1 MDLQR
6 AFSQA
11 TCSVN
16 MGTPPFPTRNL
27 RVKIT
32 GADTEESSILGQ
44 VGMPCQPILL
54 EEFDSLWALDADF
67 FGKGS
72 VHRGLR
78 KFYFLRS
85 TGSPLGSVAI
95 TVVLGFEP
103 WQSLAAFL
111 PLLWFALLHLIFL
124 MGISFSLHQPPSHV
138 SVSLAV
144 FCDCQNFAMRSGRS
158 GFSPSSHPLLR
169 NDFQRY
175 PYFYLDNPLPENF
188 SHHIVLFLSLKNI
201 LCFLLVCFPITPY
214 PQCDAARI

>member
-1 MDLQR
+1 MIMDLQR

-32 GADTEESSILGQ
+32 GADTQESSILGQ
-44 VGMPCQPILL
+44 VGMPCQPFLL
-54 EEFDSLWALDADF
+54 GEFDSLWALDADF

-78 KFYFLRS
+78 KFFYFLRS
-85 TGSPLGSVAI
+85 TGSPLGSVAL

-111 PLLWFALLHLIFL
+111 PLLWFALLHLIFR
-124 MGISFSLHQPPSHV
+124 MGISFSLRRPPSHLLF
-138 SVSLAV
+138 SVTVKTS
-144 FCDCQNFAMRSGRS
+144 Q
-158 GFSPSSHPLLR
+158 
-169 NDFQRY
+169 
-175 PYFYLDNPLPENF
+175 
-188 SHHIVLFLSLKNI
+188 
-201 LCFLLVCFPITPY
+201 
-214 PQCDAARI
+214 